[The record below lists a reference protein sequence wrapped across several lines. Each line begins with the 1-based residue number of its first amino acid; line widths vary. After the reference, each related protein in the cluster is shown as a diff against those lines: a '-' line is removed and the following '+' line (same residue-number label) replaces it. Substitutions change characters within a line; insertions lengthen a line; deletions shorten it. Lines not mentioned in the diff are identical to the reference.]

1 MFRLVPFFFTKRQF
15 VIFQLFPLAN
25 YVGAFLS
32 PPLKRILGDDV
43 LELVDNTADFFC
55 VSVSRI

>member
-1 MFRLVPFFFTKRQF
+1 MFRLVPFFFTKHQF